1 MEDDSESSEN
11 NNIDNKSILSLNF
24 IYKRITTKEN
34 KKDIKNNLRALNYE
48 KIAKYKMTNM
58 SINFLINSIFKLKN
72 SIKKSNPIMKYINNV
87 RPYDYSKLIQNF
99 KNNNDILKEYYKFNK
114 DKNKTPFNFNKSRK
128 EKIIDL
134 SGKIN
139 RHKNYYY
146 TRMNNI
152 DREKVINSR
161 KEKIIFI
168 QKYVRGFL
176 FKKIFEEEVNKIIIK
191 KFLDKILFIQEN
203 IRKFLF
209 KKKSLNNLIINI
221 IHNERKIK
229 SGKITD
235 LFCLYHYRNYYKKNL
250 LIQKIIKQ
258 RNESILL
265 IQKKYR
271 AFIFIRKVKE
281 IILKEKNVY
290 VLNYPFNAES
300 VQIKIFYSLNKAF
313 KVFDFFKCPIR
324 KYFVVYIDKNYFN
337 QGEYLCHLIVNGK
350 IILDKRYKYIVDKE
364 NILYNLIYIGEKKP
378 LIEFD
383 KNEENIIDYS
393 YSNNKRDNFS
403 KKKNRKKKKKIIEE
417 EDNLDDYYYYC
428 YNDNSNSTNSLST
441 KSFNEKVEKNYSN
454 NFSNNLNK
462 KKRNKFSIDS
472 QSMKKEN
479 SIQSQKFQYNNIL
492 DELCPSVSS
501 SKSNFSLNRINAYSK
516 KTHKSK
522 FGFNKKK

>member
-87 RPYDYSKLIQNF
+87 RPYDYSKLIQNL
-99 KNNNDILKEYYKFNK
+99 KNKNDILNDYYKFNNN
-114 DKNKTPFNFNKSRK
+114 KNKTPFNFNKTRK
-128 EKIIDL
+128 EKIINL
-134 SGKIN
+134 SGKEN

-146 TRMNNI
+146 SRMINI
-152 DREKVINSR
+152 DHEKVINSR

-176 FKKIFEEEVNKIIIK
+176 LKKIFEEEVNKIIIK
-191 KFLDKILFIQEN
+191 KFLDKILFIQKN
-203 IRKFLF
+203 IRKFLS
-209 KKKSLNNLIINI
+209 KKKSLNNLIVNI

-229 SGKITD
+229 SDKIID
-235 LFCLYHYRNYYKKNL
+235 LFCMYHHRNYYKKNL

-271 AFIFIRKVKE
+271 AYIFIKKVKE

>member
-1 MEDDSESSEN
+1 M
-11 NNIDNKSILSLNF
+11 
-24 IYKRITTKEN
+24 
-34 KKDIKNNLRALNYE
+34 
-48 KIAKYKMTNM
+48 
-58 SINFLINSIFKLKN
+58 
-72 SIKKSNPIMKYINNV
+72 
-87 RPYDYSKLIQNF
+87 
-99 KNNNDILKEYYKFNK
+99 
-114 DKNKTPFNFNKSRK
+114 
-128 EKIIDL
+128 
-134 SGKIN
+134 
-139 RHKNYYY
+139 
-146 TRMNNI
+146 
-152 DREKVINSR
+152 
-161 KEKIIFI
+161 
-168 QKYVRGFL
+168 
-176 FKKIFEEEVNKIIIK
+176 
-191 KFLDKILFIQEN
+191 
-203 IRKFLF
+203 
-209 KKKSLNNLIINI
+209 
-221 IHNERKIK
+221 
-229 SGKITD
+229 
-235 LFCLYHYRNYYKKNL
+235 
-250 LIQKIIKQ
+250 KQ

-271 AFIFIRKVKE
+271 AFIFIKKVKE

-364 NILYNLIYIGEKKP
+364 NILYNLIYIGDKKP
-378 LIEFD
+378 LIEFY
-383 KNEENIIDYS
+383 KNEENIIYYS

>member
-229 SGKITD
+229 SDKITD

-271 AFIFIRKVKE
+271 AFIFIKKVKE

-324 KYFVVYIDKNYFN
+324 KYFVVYI
-337 QGEYLCHLIVNGK
+337 
-350 IILDKRYKYIVDKE
+350 
-364 NILYNLIYIGEKKP
+364 YNLIYIGEKKP

>member
-128 EKIIDL
+128 EKII
-134 SGKIN
+134 
-139 RHKNYYY
+139 
-146 TRMNNI
+146 
-152 DREKVINSR
+152 
-161 KEKIIFI
+161 FI

-229 SGKITD
+229 SDKITD

-271 AFIFIRKVKE
+271 AFIFIKKVKE

>member
-229 SGKITD
+229 SDKITD

-271 AFIFIRKVKE
+271 AFIFIKKVKE

-300 VQIKIFYSLNKAF
+300 VQIKIFYSLNKA
-313 KVFDFFKCPIR
+313 
-324 KYFVVYIDKNYFN
+324 
-337 QGEYLCHLIVNGK
+337 K

>member
-1 MEDDSESSEN
+1 
-11 NNIDNKSILSLNF
+11 
-24 IYKRITTKEN
+24 
-34 KKDIKNNLRALNYE
+34 
-48 KIAKYKMTNM
+48 
-58 SINFLINSIFKLKN
+58 
-72 SIKKSNPIMKYINNV
+72 MKYINNV

-99 KNNNDILKEYYKFNK
+99 KNKNDILKEYYKFNK

-176 FKKIFEEEVNKIIIK
+176 LKKIFKEEVNKIIIK

-229 SGKITD
+229 SDKITD
-235 LFCLYHYRNYYKKNL
+235 LFSLYHYRNYYKKNL

-271 AFIFIRKVKE
+271 AFIFIKKVKE

-378 LIEFD
+378 LNELD
-383 KNEENIIDYS
+383 KNEENIIDYT
-393 YSNNKRDNFS
+393 YNNNKRDNFS
-403 KKKNRKKKKKIIEE
+403 KKKK
-417 EDNLDDYYYYC
+417 
-428 YNDNSNSTNSLST
+428 
-441 KSFNEKVEKNYSN
+441 
-454 NFSNNLNK
+454 
-462 KKRNKFSIDS
+462 
-472 QSMKKEN
+472 
-479 SIQSQKFQYNNIL
+479 
-492 DELCPSVSS
+492 
-501 SKSNFSLNRINAYSK
+501 
-516 KTHKSK
+516 
-522 FGFNKKK
+522 